1 MSDDPPF
8 PWKQEALRA
17 LVAAVITFI
26 ATPVLNAA
34 YRVRFAEVGGFI
46 DSLPVPLLLLV
57 IGVFVALSFV
67 FRLARLE
74 KRVMRIVTDCML
86 IAGLLGLSITVVAAL
101 NIGVVPLKSFELTA
115 DNIYDARE
123 VPIPQA
129 LENISLKVSGTRDP
143 GFPLELERRPPGN
156 GPIDPLVI
164 EGLPEETAVKP
175 GKYYTL
181 TRGEFIARGPL
192 QAGDT
197 LYLHIVNASSFE
209 GKLKLELT
217 GSKNQGAKR

>member
-1 MSDDPPF
+1 MSNDPPF

-26 ATPVLNAA
+26 ATPVLNAV
-34 YRVRFAEVGGFI
+34 YRIRFAELGGFI
-46 DSLPVPLLLLV
+46 DSLSVPLLLLV

-74 KRVMRIVTDCML
+74 QRVMRILTDCML
-86 IAGLLGLSITVVAAL
+86 IAGLIGLSITVVAAL
-101 NIGVVPLKSFELTA
+101 NIGFVPLKSFELTA
-115 DNIYDARE
+115 DNIYDNRE

-129 LENISLKVSGTRDP
+129 LENIRLKVSGDRDP
-143 GFPLELERRPPGN
+143 GFPLELERRSLGN
-156 GPIDPLVI
+156 AIDPLVI
-164 EGLPEETAVKP
+164 EGLPEDTAVRP

-181 TRGEFIARGPL
+181 VRGEFIARGPL

-197 LYLHIVNASSFE
+197 LYIHIENASSFK
-209 GKLKLELT
+209 GKIKLELR